1 MKTALKT
8 LQNLKQFRPIN
19 TTNNEQEKI
28 DFNKYKEETI
38 EKYKLAIEKL
48 ESEATNVL
56 KELDK
61 STFEMKTQKTKYGYQ
76 NNV

>member
-1 MKTALKT
+1 MKKALNTLKT
-8 LQNLKQFRPIN
+8 LKQFRPIN

-28 DFNKYKEETI
+28 DFNKYKKETI
-38 EKYKLAIEKL
+38 EKYELAIEKL
-48 ESEATNVL
+48 ESETTNVL

>member
-1 MKTALKT
+1 MKKALNT
-8 LQNLKQFRPIN
+8 LKSLKQFRPIN
-19 TTNNEQEKI
+19 TFNNKNTKI
-28 DFNKYKEETI
+28 NFNKYKNETI
-38 EKYKLAIEKL
+38 EKYELAIEKF
-48 ESEATNVL
+48 ESETTNVL